1 MNIKSSKQRRIRR
14 VRGKIRG
21 TADRLRLSVC
31 RTNLHVYAQIIDDV
45 AGKTLAA
52 ASDMDLEVNK
62 GKELVKIEKGGKKS
76 VSKVEIAGKIGE
88 LIAEKAKEM
97 KILRVVFDRGPY
109 TYHGRVRAVAEG
121 ARKGG
126 LSF

>member
-1 MNIKSSKQRRIRR
+1 
-14 VRGKIRG
+14 
-21 TADRLRLSVC
+21 
-31 RTNLHVYAQIIDDV
+31 LHVYAQIIDDV